1 MMNIKAGDTIKY
13 TFPDPSAVSEKSVTG
28 IIEEIYESYIVMMT
42 EENVKIK
49 INYKNLENIDIVKRA
64 EDLTVRD

>member
-1 MMNIKAGDTIKY
+1 MNIKAGDTIKY